1 VKSNDL
7 KGNKLTNSPSTP
19 LQNRLAFIE
28 SMRGV
33 AALSV
38 LMYHL
43 AYIPNPDLD
52 TSIWMRKIVLVGGSG
67 VTLFFVVSAFTL
79 TMSMRLR
86 SQEPH
91 QTAAFYVRRFF
102 RIVPL
107 FYFWVVLTWLR
118 DRAWFGVT
126 QSLGTVL
133 LSMSFLF
140 NLFPGK
146 ESGFVWAS
154 WTLGIEMLFY
164 LLFPLIYYY
173 VDDIWKALGF
183 FFSSLVI
190 SSVFSYL
197 AKSYLH
203 LDDAVVSSFI
213 NFSFF
218 YHLPAFTLGIFIYYT
233 YENYVQNQSLSKSWG
248 VLIISISLFG
258 YSAMQDG
265 RLGAFL
271 EIKQWQAVIY
281 GLLAAG
287 LSILPLK
294 ILVNRL
300 TCFYGEI
307 SYSVYLNHPS
317 LVFALIPVYR
327 YMYEMPIPLTFKYS
341 LCFLLTLVILTAVSY
356 FTYHVIEKPGMRLGS
371 WVLRKLRS
379 RQSFASV
386 ES

>member
-1 VKSNDL
+1 MH
-7 KGNKLTNSPSTP
+7 
-19 LQNRLAFIE
+19 NRLAFVE
-28 SMRGV
+28 SLRGI

-43 AYIPNPDLD
+43 AYIPNPNLAAP
-52 TSIWMRKIVLVGGSG
+52 IWMWKIVLVGGSG

-86 SQEPH
+86 SQEP
-91 QTAAFYVRRFF
+91 QQLLGFYVRRFF
-102 RIVPL
+102 RIAPL
-107 FYFWVVLTWLR
+107 FYFWVGLTWLR

-126 QSLGTVL
+126 QSLSTVL

-164 LLFPLIYYY
+164 LFFPLIYHY

-203 LDDAVVSSFI
+203 LDDSVVSSFI

-218 YHLPAFTLGIFIYYT
+218 YHLPAFAFGIFIYYA
-233 YENYVQNQSLSKSWG
+233 YERYVQSRSLSISWG
-248 VLIISISLFG
+248 VLILSISLFG

-265 RLGAFL
+265 RLGVFF
-271 EIKQWQAVIY
+271 EIKHWQAVIY
-281 GLLAAG
+281 GALVVG
-287 LSILPLK
+287 LSILPLR
-294 ILVNRL
+294 ILVNRI
-300 TCFYGEI
+300 TGFYGEI

-317 LVFALIPVYR
+317 LVFALVPAYR
-327 YMYEMPIPLTFKYS
+327 YVYEMPIPLTIKYS
-341 LCFLLTLVILTAVSY
+341 LCFLLTLALLTIASY
-356 FTYHVIEKPGMRLGS
+356 FTYHVIEKPGMRFGS
-371 WVLRKLRS
+371 WVLKKLRGM
-379 RQSFASV
+379 RLFALA
-386 ES
+386 EL

>member
-1 VKSNDL
+1 MN
-7 KGNKLTNSPSTP
+7 NSSSI
-19 LQNRLAFIE
+19 QNRLSFIE
-28 SMRGV
+28 SLRGV

-43 AYIPNPDLD
+43 AYIPRPNLD
-52 TSIWMRKIVLVGGSG
+52 APVWMWKLVLVGGSG

-86 SQEPH
+86 SQEP
-91 QTAAFYVRRFF
+91 QQLLGFYVRRFF

-107 FYFWVVLTWLR
+107 FYFWVALTWLR

-126 QSLGTVL
+126 QSLGTVI

-146 ESGFVWAS
+146 ETGFVWAS
-154 WTLGIEMLFY
+154 WTLGVEMLFY
-164 LLFPLIYYY
+164 FFFPLIYYF
-173 VDDIWKALGF
+173 VDDIWKSLGF
-183 FFSSLVI
+183 FFLSLVV

-203 LDDAVVSSFI
+203 LDDSIVSSFI
-213 NFSFF
+213 DISFF
-218 YHLPAFTLGIFIYYT
+218 HHLPAFAFGIFIYYA
-233 YENYVQNQSLSKSWG
+233 YERYIQNQSISISWG
-248 VLIISISLFG
+248 VLILSIGLYG

-265 RLGAFL
+265 RLGAFF
-271 EIKQWQAVIY
+271 EIKHWQAVIY
-281 GLLAAG
+281 GALVVG
-287 LSILPLK
+287 LSILPLG
-294 ILVNRL
+294 ILVNRI
-300 TCFYGEI
+300 TSFYGEI

-327 YMYEMPIPLTFKYS
+327 YVYEMPIPLTVKYS
-341 LCFLLTLVILTAVSY
+341 LCFLLTLVLLTIASY
-356 FTYHVIEKPGMRLGS
+356 FTYHAVEKPGMRLGS
-371 WVLRKLRS
+371 WVLKKLRGM
-379 RQSFASV
+379 QLFASA